1 MAIDYTRYLDGAQEL
16 DAAEQR
22 RKFAQALLEQSA
34 QSNPTQVISGYAVK
48 QSPFE
53 GLSKIGQALLA
64 RSSLDDANKS
74 IEDIKLKQDQSLGN
88 LFGDAPTQAQAPIAP
103 NLQQQANAPQLP
115 QKIGAILSGNMVGN
129 SLQPQQPAM
138 SQPPPD
144 QATPQQLG
152 ASLGGN
158 PQAMPQ
164 QMPQAQPTATKRLV
178 NHTGLDDITASR
190 MARLDPA
197 KFAELQNA
205 GQNIY
210 EATHGIGVNPTTGK
224 PEMYQSDK
232 SGGIHWSG
240 ISPDSEIVSAG
251 GGRLYDKRTGKLVT
265 DLGASQYENAQLGN
279 ERSRI
284 GLEGQRVSLEAQRNA
299 DLRKKGETDPLQ
311 VEQLAN
317 AVASGKLAPFT
328 GMAARSPMAA
338 AVMARAFEINPD
350 MNTQDYKA
358 QQAAVIKFGSGS
370 LGTNARSI
378 GVSIDHIDQL
388 RHLGTAMQN
397 GNIPALNKINNYI
410 SKEMGHAPPTNFDG
424 IKTIVAD
431 EITKSVLGG
440 PGGVHDREQTANA
453 MRSAS
458 SPEQLNALLDNYQN
472 LMRGQLNGLRRQYE
486 TTTGRNDFDKKLS
499 DATKEKLENGDG
511 AATTTNR
518 SASYQSY
525 KTARDAA
532 YISGNYTLVH
542 QLDAKAKQIGDIK

>member
-103 NLQQQANAPQLP
+103 NLQQQPNAPQLP
-115 QKIGAILSGNMVGN
+115 QKIGAMLSGNMVGN

-265 DLGASQYENAQLGN
+265 DLGASQYENSQLGN

-284 GLEGQRVSLEAQRNA
+284 GLEGQRVGIEGQRLGLENQRLGIERTRVNGDPAQN
-299 DLRKKGETDPLQ
+299 
-311 VEQLAN
+311 EQIAQLMAE
-317 AVASGKLAPFT
+317 GKIPIPT
-328 GMAARSPMAA
+328 GMGELRPGAAAAIIRANQINPNFNSQDFKSQQATLTAFSKGKQADNVRSLGVAVDHLNTLGHLSDALGNGNIQAFNKAANFFATQTGKTAPTNFNAAKQLVGDEVVKAIVGTGGGVADREHAA
-338 AVMARAFEINPD
+338 AVISAANSP
-350 MNTQDYKA
+350 
-358 QQAAVIKFGSGS
+358 QQLKGVIQQYQS
-370 LGTNARSI
+370 L
-378 GVSIDHIDQL
+378 
-388 RHLGTAMQN
+388 
-397 GNIPALNKINNYI
+397 
-410 SKEMGHAPPTNFDG
+410 MG
-424 IKTIVAD
+424 
-431 EITKSVLGG
+431 
-440 PGGVHDREQTANA
+440 
-453 MRSAS
+453 
-458 SPEQLNALLDNYQN
+458 
-472 LMRGQLNGLRRQYE
+472 GQLNGLRQQYE
-486 TTTGRNDFDKKLS
+486 QGTGRKDFDRFVS
-499 DATKEKLENGDG
+499 PATQQAIGMHNAQSQAPAQTGQVPDY
-511 AATTTNR
+511 AAAAR
-518 SASYQSY
+518 SELKRRGIQ
-525 KTARDAA
+525 
-532 YISGNYTLVH
+532 
-542 QLDAKAKQIGDIK
+542 